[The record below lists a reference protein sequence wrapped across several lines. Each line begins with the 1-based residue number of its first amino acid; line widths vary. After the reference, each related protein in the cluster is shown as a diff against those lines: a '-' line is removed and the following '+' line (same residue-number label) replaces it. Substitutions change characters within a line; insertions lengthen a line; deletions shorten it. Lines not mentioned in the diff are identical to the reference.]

1 MGFATSI
8 TVAILFLSFMVIG
21 SIAYPVMFKSYEN
34 VQDSITEKHKL
45 QMSEL
50 NTRISILNTTANGSN
65 FINITV
71 SNNGSTV
78 LHANK
83 SNILINGSF
92 SSYTVNPSGLWLPTK
107 NAVFTVSA
115 DPASAHNIKII
126 TENGISDLKTYTGV

>member
-45 QMSEL
+45 QMSQL
-50 NTRISILNTTANGSN
+50 NTKITIISTAANVSK
-65 FINITV
+65 IDITV

-78 LHANK
+78 LHPDK

-92 SSYTVNPSGLWLPTK
+92 STYTVNPSGLWLPTK

-115 DPASAHNIKII
+115 DPASTHDIKII
-126 TENGISDLKTYTGV
+126 TENGISELKIHTGV

>member
-8 TVAILFLSFMVIG
+8 TVAILFLSFLVIG

-34 VQDSITEKHKL
+34 VQDSINEKHKL
-45 QMSEL
+45 QMSQL
-50 NTRISILNTTANGSN
+50 NTKITIISTAANVSK
-65 FINITV
+65 IDITV

-92 SSYTVNPSGLWLPTK
+92 STYTVNPSGLWLPTK

-115 DPASAHNIKII
+115 DPASTHDIKII
-126 TENGISDLKTYTGV
+126 TENGISDLKTHTGV